1 MGILVALCL
10 WVVSEQHQNTPC
22 QVSGLAEPIRLSFVV
37 AGIPFKDTTPLTD
50 PEFNDRKLALH
61 PYAPDAAGLP
71 ILVFDGKAGT
81 VRAGR
86 RVAS

>member
-1 MGILVALCL
+1 MA
-10 WVVSEQHQNTPC
+10 VSSSIFTLR
-22 QVSGLAEPIRLSFVV
+22 QVSGLAEPIRLTFVV

-71 ILVFDGKAGT
+71 ILVFDGK
-81 VRAGR
+81 VEFL
-86 RVAS
+86 